1 MGQWVISFLL
11 LYIFVFSFKKVF
23 FLKYIKSIKKKQ
35 KAFIFSLGEHVCTL
49 HIFKTQLYYTIEN
62 NLNAVF
68 KLTGQAFPNV
78 LQV

>member
-1 MGQWVISFLL
+1 MGQRVISSLL

-49 HIFKTQLYYTIEN
+49 HIFKTQLYDTTE